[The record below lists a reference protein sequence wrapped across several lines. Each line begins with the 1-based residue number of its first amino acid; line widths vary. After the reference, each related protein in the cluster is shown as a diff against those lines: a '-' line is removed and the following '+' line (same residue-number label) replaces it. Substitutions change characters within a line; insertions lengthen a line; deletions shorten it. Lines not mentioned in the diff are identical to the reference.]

1 MFCPNCGN
9 QVEQG
14 SKHCPACGYGLS
26 SAWSSSVSRHT
37 GSSLSSSFYTKDG
50 FTAAAHLSEVVTSAL
65 REFGPDVLKTPR
77 RMVSYAMDFIPEEDR
92 VGTTFIMH
100 CDEEFLGIFDRALAQ
115 RTPDSLIDATMKA
128 KHLLTDDRS
137 IVDRMATLIAESVT
151 EGVADYAGIA
161 VTFPG
166 HTETSNVVACPYC
179 GVSNP
184 EANEYCQECGRPLRQ
199 VPPHPATIAC
209 PHCGV
214 ANPETNEY
222 CKECGRPLRQ
232 VPDVPPSMSPCPHC
246 GALNPLDSDFCAN
259 CGGKL
264 KGRTT
269 GGDTKPW
276 LVVAVAALAGV
287 LVVLLIC
294 NGTGMGK
301 KPVDDL
307 VEDPTEDAI
316 EEEHAAP
323 VFTEAEATSSFDQ
336 PGENSPK
343 HTPELVLDGDL
354 TTAWE
359 EDKGGRASDPGI
371 GESITLKADTEQY
384 VSGVRIINGYAKTW
398 YNYYWDTRP
407 KQITITLSDNWSTTY
422 TLIDRGIT
430 KEYPVDGLPTYVVG
444 EAAPL
449 EAPEGLDIY
458 RPTEE
463 KVSKDE
469 VEDPDFPLWQ
479 EVDFDEVHKT
489 TFIRITID
497 SVYEEGAMKNP
508 SDRDNDWYDT
518 TITEIRAY

>member
-1 MFCPNCGN
+1 MFCPNCGK

-14 SKHCPACGYGLS
+14 TKHCPECGYGLE
-26 SAWSSSVSRHT
+26 SAWSSSESRHS
-37 GSSLSSSFYTKDG
+37 GSSLSSSFYTKG
-50 FTAAAHLSEVVTSAL
+50 GVTAAVHLSEVVTNAL
-65 REFGPDVLKTPR
+65 YEFGPEVLKTPR
-77 RMVSYAMDFIPEEDR
+77 RMVSYAMDFIPEDDR

-100 CDEEFLGIFDRALAQ
+100 CDEELLGIFDRALAQ
-115 RTPDSLIDATMKA
+115 RTQSSMIDASMKA

-151 EGVADYAGIA
+151 QGVADYAGIA
-161 VTFPG
+161 VAFPE
-166 HTETSNVVACPYC
+166 HLESSHVV
-179 GVSNP
+179 
-184 EANEYCQECGRPLRQ
+184 
-199 VPPHPATIAC
+199 AC

-214 ANPETNEY
+214 ANPETNER
-222 CKECGRPLRQ
+222 CQECGGPLRQ
-232 VPDVPPSMSPCPHC
+232 VPAPPPPPPMSPCPHC
-246 GALNPLDSDFCAN
+246 GALNPLDSDYCAA
-259 CGGKL
+259 CGRPL
-264 KGRTT
+264 KGQTPS
-269 GGDTKPW
+269 GGTKPW
-276 LVVAVAALAGV
+276 LVVAIAALVGV
-287 LVVLLIC
+287 LVVLLAIF
-294 NGTGMGK
+294 GTGMMK
-301 KPVDDL
+301 
-307 VEDPTEDAI
+307 EDPVTDVA
-316 EEEHAAP
+316 EEEYDEP

-336 PGENSPK
+336 PGENTPK

-359 EDKGGRASDPGI
+359 EDKGGQAADPGI
-371 GESITLKADTEQY
+371 GESITLKADTAQY

-407 KQITITLSDNWSTTY
+407 KQITITLSDGWSMTH

-430 KEYPVDGLPTYVVG
+430 KEYPVEGLPTYVVG
-444 EAAPL
+444 EAAPS

-479 EVDFDEVHKT
+479 SVDFDEVHKT

-508 SDRDNDWYDT
+508 SDRENDWYDT

>member
-1 MFCPNCGN
+1 MFCPNCGS
-9 QVEQG
+9 QIEQG
-14 SKHCPACGYGLS
+14 CKHCPACGYGLEG
-26 SAWSSSVSRHT
+26 AWSSSMSIHT
-37 GSSLSSSFYTKDG
+37 GSSLSSSFYTYDG
-50 FTAAAHLSEVVTSAL
+50 VTAAAHLSEVITNAL
-65 REFGPDVLKTPR
+65 REFGPDILKTPR

-100 CDEEFLGIFDRALAQ
+100 CDEELLGIFDRALAQ

-151 EGVADYAGIA
+151 QGVADYAGIA
-161 VTFPG
+161 VVFPDHNG
-166 HTETSNVVACPYC
+166 SSNVV
-179 GVSNP
+179 
-184 EANEYCQECGRPLRQ
+184 
-199 VPPHPATIAC
+199 AC

-222 CKECGRPLRQ
+222 CQECGRPLRQ
-232 VPDVPPSMSPCPHC
+232 APPPPATIACPHCGVQNPQVNEYCHECGRPLRQAPPPPAPMSPCPHC
-246 GALNPLDSDFCAN
+246 GALNPLDSDFCAT
-259 CGGKL
+259 CGHPL
-264 KGRTT
+264 KGQTT
-269 GGDTKPW
+269 SGGTKPW
-276 LVVAVAALAGV
+276 LVVAVAALAGA
-287 LVVLLIC
+287 LVVLLISIC
-294 NGTGMGK
+294 IGMGK
-301 KPVDDL
+301 KETVEMP
-307 VEDPTEDAI
+307 VEDSV
-316 EEEHAAP
+316 EEEYAPP
-323 VFTEAEATSSFDQ
+323 VFTEAVATSSFDQ
-336 PGENSPK
+336 AGENAPK

-359 EDKGGRASDPGI
+359 EDKGGQASDPGI

-407 KQITITLSDNWSTTY
+407 KQITITLSDGWSTTH

-444 EAAPL
+444 EAAPS

-479 EVDFDEVHKT
+479 AVDFDEAHKT

-508 SDRDNDWYDT
+508 TDRSNDWYDT